1 MDAENVASL
10 RNIFRR
16 VQRVGIS
23 REAPAPCDDGH
34 AERLRAL
41 GDFLPDAP
49 VADDAERPAEQP
61 LRLRVLLLVP
71 RPRAQVDDVLRDAA
85 VEREDQR
92 ECQLLD
98 RDGVLAWAVPDVD
111 AAPPRGGHLAGADG
125 RAS

>member
-85 VEREDQR
+85 VESEDQR
-92 ECQLLD
+92 EWQLRD
-98 RDGVLAWAVPDVD
+98 RDGVLSGAVRDVVPQPRPAVAVAGG
-111 AAPPRGGHLAGADG
+111 AAR
-125 RAS
+125 